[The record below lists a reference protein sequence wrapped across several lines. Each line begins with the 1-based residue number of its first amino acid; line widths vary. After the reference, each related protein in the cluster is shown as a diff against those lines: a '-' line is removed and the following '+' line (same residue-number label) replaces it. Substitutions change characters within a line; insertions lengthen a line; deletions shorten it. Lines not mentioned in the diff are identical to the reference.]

1 MHKKA
6 LGISV
11 CHRNLV
17 ICNNNNLA
25 DNNLKKQIARELGLP
40 QHLYLESWIKSLSVF
55 LKMLTG
61 IFLGLVN
68 LDTSQI
74 NSLN

>member
-17 ICNNNNLA
+17 ICNN
-25 DNNLKKQIARELGLP
+25 K
-40 QHLYLESWIKSLSVF
+40 YLQPIITQYFIGNKSE
-55 LKMLTG
+55 
-61 IFLGLVN
+61 I
-68 LDTSQI
+68 
-74 NSLN
+74 